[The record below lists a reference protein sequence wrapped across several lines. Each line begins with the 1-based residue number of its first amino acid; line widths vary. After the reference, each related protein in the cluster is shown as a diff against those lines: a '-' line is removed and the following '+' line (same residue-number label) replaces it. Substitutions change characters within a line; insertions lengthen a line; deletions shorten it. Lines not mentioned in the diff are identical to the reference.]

1 MKLFCNATSPFA
13 RKVRVAMHEMGLS
26 DRVEEVLTDP
36 FAASPPPELLAA
48 NPLSRI
54 PTLITDEG
62 LALPDSKLI
71 LEWLQATQSNRL
83 PVESARW
90 AAARRAT
97 IAEGVIDAAVA
108 SVLEKRRPESI
119 IMPAALDRQ
128 ADAIERALDMLALES
143 NALGDPAA
151 VPSVA
156 NLTTGI
162 ALAYL
167 DLRLPYLNW
176 RQRAP
181 SLIEWFDAFA
191 ARPSMLATEPPAAK

>member
-1 MKLFCNATSPFA
+1 
-13 RKVRVAMHEMGLS
+13 
-26 DRVEEVLTDP
+26 
-36 FAASPPPELLAA
+36 
-48 NPLSRI
+48 
-54 PTLITDEG
+54 
-62 LALPDSKLI
+62 
-71 LEWLQATQSNRL
+71 
-83 PVESARW
+83 
-90 AAARRAT
+90 
-97 IAEGVIDAAVA
+97 
-108 SVLEKRRPESI
+108 
-119 IMPAALDRQ
+119 
-128 ADAIERALDMLALES
+128 MLALES